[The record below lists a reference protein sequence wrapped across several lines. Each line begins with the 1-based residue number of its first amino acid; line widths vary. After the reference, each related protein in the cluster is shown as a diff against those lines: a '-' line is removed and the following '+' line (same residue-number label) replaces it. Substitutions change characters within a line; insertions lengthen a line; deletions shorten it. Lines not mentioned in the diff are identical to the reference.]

1 MMCTPGTAVKDMGVY
16 SRPQLSEASGTSLG
30 LRTREVSRREDRD
43 RNKRG
48 KLSPPPKDS
57 SRWGEEGWGGEE

>member
-1 MMCTPGTAVKDMGVY
+1 VMCTPGTAVKDMGVY

-48 KLSPPPKDS
+48 KLSPPPQ
-57 SRWGEEGWGGEE
+57 GL